1 MARKPT
7 DTVALQ
13 VRLPDGLRRK
23 LAQAADKNAR
33 SLNSEIVWR
42 LGQSL
47 GAEGAVLV
55 DHHEVAEKERAKVL
69 DEIVHNPEVHKKLV
83 EQLTKSP
90 VFREWVEG
98 KSKRSRT

>member
-23 LAQAADKNAR
+23 LAQAANKNAR

-47 GAEGAVLV
+47 GAEGAGFFEQ
-55 DHHEVAEKERAKVL
+55 HEAFEKQVERVL
-69 DEIVHNPEVHKKLV
+69 DEIVHSPEVQKKFVERLAAHPDFQKLV
-83 EQLTKSP
+83 A
-90 VFREWVEG
+90 
-98 KSKRSRT
+98 KRGAR

>member
-1 MARKPT
+1 MARKPN

-47 GAEGAVLV
+47 GAEGEGFVEQ
-55 DHHEVAEKERAKVL
+55 HEAAEKHVRRII
-69 DEIVHNPEVHKKLV
+69 DEIVHSPELHKKMV
-83 EQLTKSP
+83 EQLAESP
-90 VFREWVEG
+90 VFKEWVER
-98 KSKRSRT
+98 KSKRSR

>member
-1 MARKPT
+1 MPRKQM

-13 VRLPDGLRRK
+13 VRLPEGLRRK
-23 LAQAADKNAR
+23 LANAANKNAR

-42 LGQSL
+42 LGQSF
-47 GAEGAVLV
+47 GTEGGVLV
-55 DHHEVAEKERAKVL
+55 DHHEAAEKERAKVL

-90 VFREWVEG
+90 VFKEWVEG
-98 KSKRSRT
+98 KSKRSRS